1 MATAQAHTGNGSPLL
16 LIHGFPHDRSLWK
29 PQLEGLGDDIRV
41 IAPDLRGFG
50 NSTEVPDIMTMDAY
64 ASDLKELLDQLGVQ
78 RAVIGGLS
86 MGGYIALAFLENH
99 PEMVSGLILCNTR
112 SGADDEKARAGRYAT
127 ATKVGDEGMANV
139 AEGMVPKMITEAT
152 ATLHPERRAALK
164 DMMAHQ
170 RPAAVIAALR
180 GMAARPDRTPMLSTI
195 KVPTLIITGS
205 RDELILPKE
214 SESMAAAIPGSK
226 LVIIPDV
233 AHLSNVEDPDA
244 FNKAVLE
251 FMEGLE

>member
-1 MATAQAHTGNGSPLL
+1 MATAQAHTGNGSHLL

-29 PQLEGLGDDIRV
+29 PQLEGLGGDIRV

-78 RAVIGGLS
+78 RAVICGLS
-86 MGGYIALAFLENH
+86 MGGYIALAFLTNH
-99 PEMVSGLILCNTR
+99 PEAVDGLILCNTR
-112 SGADDEKARAGRYAT
+112 SGADDEKGRAGRYAT

-139 AEGMVPKMITEAT
+139 AEGMVPKMMTEAT
-152 ATLHPERRAALK
+152 ATLHPERRATVK
-164 DMMAHQ
+164 DMMARQ
-170 RPAAVIAALR
+170 RPTAVIAALR
-180 GMAARPDRTPMLSTI
+180 GMAERPDRTPMLATI

-205 RDELILPKE
+205 KDELILPEE
-214 SESMAAAIPGSK
+214 SEAMAAAIPESK

-244 FNKAVLE
+244 FNKTVQE